1 MSESTIW
8 GLVMWALGYIVGF
21 VAGHDFFGRRNR

>member
-8 GLVMWALGYIVGF
+8 GLVMWALGYIAGYM
-21 VAGHDFFGRRNR
+21 AGHDFSRRRNK

>member
-8 GLVMWALGYIVGF
+8 GLVMWVLGYIVGCVVGF
-21 VAGHDFFGRRNR
+21 LGRRNK

>member
-21 VAGHDFFGRRNR
+21 VAGHDFGRRNK

>member
-8 GLVMWALGYIVGF
+8 GLVMWALGYIAGYVVGF
-21 VAGHDFFGRRNR
+21 LGRRNK